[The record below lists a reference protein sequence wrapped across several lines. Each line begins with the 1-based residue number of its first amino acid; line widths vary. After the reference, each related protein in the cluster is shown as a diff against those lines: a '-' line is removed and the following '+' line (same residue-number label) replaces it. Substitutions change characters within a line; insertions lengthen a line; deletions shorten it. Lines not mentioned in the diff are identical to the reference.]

1 MMYGVS
7 SSGATLYFH
16 FCCGKLVNIEL
27 SSVNDHCGKDH
38 KMGTKACCETKF
50 LSTSK
55 ASNDYFPSILKFDYP
70 GIINNQVFVFSNFR
84 VIQNNP
90 TLIKELPEDLPPPLP
105 IYITKRSFLI

>member
-1 MMYGVS
+1 MYGVS

-16 FCCGKLVNIEL
+16 YCCGKLVNIEL
-27 SSVNDHCGKDH
+27 SSVNAHCGKDH

-55 ASNDYFPSILKFDYP
+55 ASHDYFPSVLKFHYQ
-70 GIINNQVFVFSNFR
+70 GIINNQVFVFSDFK
-84 VIQNNP
+84 ILQDNP
-90 TLIKELPEDLPPPLP
+90 VLNKPLPESLPPPTP